1 MRFSLAQRRR
11 LHLLAC
17 LCALVMLTLYSGC
30 ARNFW
35 RRQADRDANCLIQ
48 EKAPGPSW
56 PLPEVRV
63 YTPPAS
69 RMFDQSNPDRPAMP
83 PDDPLSHQLMHCV
96 DGKKGYPRWHQN
108 GDIPYVDTNCWRQYL
123 PYNEKGE
130 VVLDRDAAVQLA
142 LLNSRTYQTEMEDLY
157 LSALDVSF
165 ERFRFDAQFFA
176 GTGTIFTADGPKRPG
191 GGNNSSSLLRTDTT
205 GRVQKLNAFGGET
218 VVGLANSLIW
228 QFSGNH
234 SETAFTIL
242 DFSLVQPLLR
252 FGGRARVLEQLTLS
266 ERTLLANVR
275 QIEQFRQGFYSE
287 VVIGHATGDG
297 PARRVGIAGVGAA
310 GLGITGSPGGGN
322 VGGFVGLLQTDQQ
335 IRNQR
340 FNVTGLRD
348 SVAQLRALYEAG
360 RIPNLLQ
367 VEQARQALNSAQS
380 SLLVARAGYE
390 QRLDAYK
397 IQLGL
402 PPDLPI
408 VIKDEYLDRFRLI
421 DDEITTLQDEAND
434 HLDTVRAAR
443 KESQEVAAQDQI
455 DAANKLPQNP
465 QIPNVKPAQVKEISD
480 EELLAMIEATF
491 ALRPRVEEEFTV
503 AKTEHERLTPQL
515 GGRREQLLALRER
528 DEVKRGDIDRDT
540 FNPAALDERVERR
553 SANLHRIATD
563 LEMVWNALEGLQADV
578 TNPAIAN
585 DDLRQKVELQLTDLS
600 GLLLELS
607 LAQAGSR
614 LESITLT
621 EVKVEAPQALEI
633 ARQNRRDW
641 MNARAALVDAW
652 RRIEFDANA
661 LKSDLNLTLSGDL
674 QTVDDHPFRFRG
686 TTGRLRVGV
695 QFDSPL
701 TRMVERNAYRET
713 LINYQRARR
722 NYMLFE
728 DRINQSL
735 RNILRII
742 QMFTL
747 NFEMSRAGVI
757 VAVKQVDLAR
767 EKLREP
773 PKNAA
778 AVALSPTSARD
789 LVSALSD
796 LLRAQNDFLG
806 VWVNYEALRMSLDLE
821 MGTMQLDE
829 RGMWIDPGVI
839 DGNWGYSPDGGEEME
854 DEPWRHFELPAEI
867 LPEGT
872 PQLRTPDGQ
881 ELPAPVQRTGF
892 EVVEAEE
899 SPSEAVGR

>member
-1 MRFSLAQRRR
+1 MLA
-11 LHLLAC
+11 
-17 LCALVMLTLYSGC
+17 MLSGC
-30 ARNFW
+30 ARDFW
-35 RRQADRDANCLIQ
+35 RRQADRDACRLIQ

-56 PLPEVRV
+56 PMPDVQV
-63 YTPPAS
+63 YRPPAS
-69 RMFDQSNPDRPAMP
+69 RLYDPTNPDHPAMP
-83 PDDPLSHQLMHCV
+83 PDDPLSHKLMHCV

-108 GDIPYVDTNCWRQYL
+108 GDLSQVDAECWRRYL
-123 PYNEKGE
+123 PYNDKGE
-130 VVLDRDAAVQLA
+130 VVLDRDAAVQIA
-142 LLNSRTYQTEMEDLY
+142 LLNSRSYQTEVEDLY
-157 LSALDVSF
+157 LSAIDVSF

-176 GTGTIFTADGPKRPG
+176 GTGTFFTADGPERTGAG
-191 GGNNSSSLLRTDTT
+191 GNSSSILRTDTT
-205 GRVQKLNAFGGET
+205 ARVQKLNAFGGET

-228 QFSGNH
+228 QFSGNN

-242 DFSLVQPLLR
+242 DFSMVQPLLR
-252 FGGRARVLEQLTLS
+252 FGGRARILEQLTLS

-275 QIEQFRQGFYSE
+275 QMEQFRQSFYTE
-287 VVIGHATGDG
+287 VVIGHNAGDG
-297 PARRVGIAGVGAA
+297 PARRVGIAGVGA
-310 GLGITGSPGGGN
+310 GGFGVTGNPGGGA

-397 IQLGL
+397 IQLGV

-421 DDEITTLQDEAND
+421 DDEITNLQDEAND
-434 HLDTVRAAR
+434 RLEVVRAAR
-443 KESQEVAAQDQI
+443 KESQEVAAQDQAA
-455 DAANKLPQNP
+455 AANQAPRAPQA
-465 QIPNVKPAQVKEISD
+465 PNVTPTPVQELTD
-480 EELLAMIEATF
+480 EQLLEMVNSALD
-491 ALRPRVEEEFTV
+491 LRPRVEEEYEV
-503 AKTEHERLTPQL
+503 ARSEHERLLPQL
-515 GGRREQLLALRER
+515 DDRRGQLEALRER
-528 DEVKRGDIDRDT
+528 DEVKRGDVDRET
-540 FNPAALDERVERR
+540 FNPAALDERVTRR
-553 SANLHRIATD
+553 ADNLRRIAHD
-563 LEMVWNALEGLQADV
+563 LELVWSALDQLQADIA
-578 TNPAIAN
+578 NPHMKN
-585 DDLRQKVELQLTDLS
+585 DDLRQKIELQLTDLS

-621 EVKVEAPQALEI
+621 PVKLDAPQALEI

-661 LKSDLNLTLSGDL
+661 LKSDLNLTFSGDL

-686 TTGRLRVGV
+686 STGRLRVGV

-839 DGNWGYSPDGGEEME
+839 DGNWGYSNEACQDGL
-854 DEPWRHFELPAEI
+854 DESWRDFELPEEI
-867 LPEGT
+867 LPLESLPPGES
-872 PQLRTPDGQ
+872 Q
-881 ELPAPVQRTGF
+881 ELPAPGPQPRLN
-892 EVVEAEE
+892 A
-899 SPSEAVGR
+899 PAASE

>member
-1 MRFSLAQRRR
+1 MLARYFHT
-11 LHLLAC
+11 HLPL
-17 LCALVMLTLYSGC
+17 LLLVLLTLATHTGC
-30 ARNFW
+30 ARDFW
-35 RRQADRDANCLIQ
+35 RRQADRDACRLIQ
-48 EKAPGPSW
+48 EKAPGLSW
-56 PLPEVRV
+56 PMPDVRV
-63 YTPPAS
+63 YAPSAS
-69 RMFDQSNPDRPAMP
+69 RLYDPTNPDCPAMP
-83 PDDPLSHQLMHCV
+83 PDDPLSHKLMHCV
-96 DGKKGYPRWHQN
+96 DGKKGYKHWHRD
-108 GDIPYVDTNCWRQYL
+108 GDIPFVDANCWRRYL
-123 PYNEKGE
+123 PYKDNGT

-142 LLNSRTYQTEMEDLY
+142 LLNSRSYQTEVEDLY

-176 GTGTIFTADGPKRPG
+176 GNGTFFTADGPERIGAG
-191 GGNNSSSLLRTDTT
+191 GNSSSILRTDTT
-205 GRVQKLNAFGGET
+205 ARVQKLNALGGET

-228 QFSGNH
+228 QFSGTHN
-234 SETAFTIL
+234 ETAFTIL

-275 QIEQFRQGFYSE
+275 QMEQFRQGFYTE
-287 VVIGHATGDG
+287 VVIGHTAGDG
-297 PARRVGIAGVGAA
+297 PARRVGTGGVGSG

-380 SLLVARAGYE
+380 GLLVARAGYE

-397 IQLGL
+397 VQLGL

-408 VIKDEYLDRFRLI
+408 VIQDEYLDRFRLI
-421 DDEITTLQDEAND
+421 DDEITALQDTTQD
-434 HLDTVRAAR
+434 RLDEVRAAR
-443 KESQEVAAQDQI
+443 KEVQEVAAQDRI
-455 DAANKLPQNP
+455 DAANPAPGVLPAPKLNP
-465 QIPNVKPAQVKEISD
+465 DEVKELSD
-480 EELLAMIEATF
+480 EELVSMIQA
-491 ALRPRVEEEFTV
+491 ALDLRPRAEEELQV
-503 AKTEHERLTPQL
+503 AKREHDQLLPQL
-515 GGRREQLLALRER
+515 DDRRAALQALRER
-528 DEVKRGDIDRDT
+528 DEVTRGDVDRDT
-540 FNPAALDERVERR
+540 FSSDALDERVNRR
-553 SANLHRIATD
+553 AGNLIRIETD
-563 LEMVWNALEGLQADV
+563 LALVWEKLTAL
-578 TNPAIAN
+578 PAKVAEPMAKN
-585 DDLRQKVELQLTDLS
+585 DELRQQLELQLTDLS

-614 LESITLT
+614 LEAITLT
-621 EVKVEAPQALEI
+621 PVKLEAPEALEI

-641 MNARAALVDAW
+641 MNMRAALVDAW
-652 RRIEFDANA
+652 RRITFDANA
-661 LKSDLNLTLSGDL
+661 LKSDLNLTFSGDL

-686 TTGRLRVGV
+686 STGRLRVGV

-701 TRMVERNAYRET
+701 TRMAERNTYRET

-728 DRINQSL
+728 DRVNQSL
-735 RNILRII
+735 RNILRIM

-778 AVALSPTSARD
+778 AVTLSPTSARD

-796 LLRAQNDFLG
+796 LLRAQNDFLN

-821 MGTMQLDE
+821 LGTMQLDE

-839 DGNWGYSPDGGEEME
+839 DGSWGRTDEPVDEPWKDFEVPLELLPADTPVLKSPDGQA
-854 DEPWRHFELPAEI
+854 LPP
-867 LPEGT
+867 PEG
-872 PQLRTPDGQ
+872 
-881 ELPAPVQRTGF
+881 E
-892 EVVEAEE
+892 
-899 SPSEAVGR
+899 